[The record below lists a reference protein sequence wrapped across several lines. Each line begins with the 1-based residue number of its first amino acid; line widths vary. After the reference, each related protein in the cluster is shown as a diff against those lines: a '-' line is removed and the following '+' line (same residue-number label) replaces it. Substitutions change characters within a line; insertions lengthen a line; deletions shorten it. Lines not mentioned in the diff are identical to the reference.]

1 MEVTNICLVLLASV
15 SASIHLETLA
25 LMISSFI
32 FADTVQALQHV
43 IIRFVF
49 AVKAQLL
56 SSHKLLRFNRD
67 ITVWRSWKN
76 KLLRFNRT

>member
-32 FADTVQALQHV
+32 FADTVQAL
-43 IIRFVF
+43 
-49 AVKAQLL
+49 
-56 SSHKLLRFNRD
+56 
-67 ITVWRSWKN
+67 
-76 KLLRFNRT
+76 